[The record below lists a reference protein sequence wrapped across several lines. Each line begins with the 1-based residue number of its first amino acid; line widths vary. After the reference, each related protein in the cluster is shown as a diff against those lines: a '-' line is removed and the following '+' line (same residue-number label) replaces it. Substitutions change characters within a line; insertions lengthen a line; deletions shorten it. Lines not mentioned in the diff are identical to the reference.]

1 MGTSHR
7 LMHQSSSGPIGAG
20 LSLALFP
27 PDSAGS
33 ARPLPPGPLRSTS
46 RAVVSPG
53 STRAPPS
60 ESKSV
65 ADLACDEVSVVLAIG
80 VLIRLLRG
88 GATGCETDDAID
100 EPFMS
105 DDRFKDDAGSD

>member
-1 MGTSHR
+1 M
-7 LMHQSSSGPIGAG
+7 
-20 LSLALFP
+20 
-27 PDSAGS
+27 
-33 ARPLPPGPLRSTS
+33 
-46 RAVVSPG
+46 
-53 STRAPPS
+53 
-60 ESKSV
+60 
-65 ADLACDEVSVVLAIG
+65 VLAIG